1 MIGHLAMLT
10 FSALVAFSFTFGRSV
25 AQDIDPEVI
34 TGLRFVVAFLA
45 LAFLAWLRNM
55 QVSFLWRNLW
65 RWMLIGGLMASYFI
79 TMFEALAV
87 TTALSTSA
95 VFTLA
100 PLIAALIGWALL
112 GVTTNIAALS
122 ALALGGIGAL
132 WVIFGA
138 DINRVL
144 RFEVGYG
151 ETLFFFGTIAHAAVP
166 AVNRQLAPGVSPL
179 QASLGTVF
187 GALVV
192 TAIYA
197 FPSTIE
203 TDFGA
208 LPLRVWLVVLYLGL
222 ATTALTFFLIQV
234 AIPRLQPEKVMAYT
248 YLVPSWVL
256 LHGFVQGI
264 AQPALVLFGVGLTLV
279 ALFLLL
285 MQDVLDQEAPRLQ
298 RPSAAD
304 L

>member
-1 MIGHLAMLT
+1 MLT
-10 FSALVAFSFTFGRSV
+10 FSALVAFSFTFGRLV

-45 LAFLAWLRNM
+45 LAWVARIRHLQLA
-55 QVSFLWRNLW
+55 FLWQNLW

-112 GVTTNIAALS
+112 GVTTNLATFS
-122 ALALGGIGAL
+122 ALVLGGIGAL

-151 ETLFFFGTIAHAAVP
+151 ETLFFFGTMAHAAVP
-166 AVNRQLAPGVSPL
+166 ALTRRLAPGVNPL

-192 TAIYA
+192 TGVYS
-197 FPSTIE
+197 FPSTLD
-203 TDFGA
+203 TDFVS

-222 ATTALTFFLIQV
+222 ATTALSFFLIQI
-234 AIPRLQPEKVMAYT
+234 AIPRLPPGKVMAYT

-256 LHGFVQGI
+256 LHGFAQGI
-264 AQPALVLFGVGLTLV
+264 AQPALILVGVGLTLV
-279 ALFLLL
+279 ALLLLL
-285 MQDVLDQEAPRLQ
+285 MQDVRDGEATKPQ
-298 RPSAAD
+298 RP
-304 L
+304 